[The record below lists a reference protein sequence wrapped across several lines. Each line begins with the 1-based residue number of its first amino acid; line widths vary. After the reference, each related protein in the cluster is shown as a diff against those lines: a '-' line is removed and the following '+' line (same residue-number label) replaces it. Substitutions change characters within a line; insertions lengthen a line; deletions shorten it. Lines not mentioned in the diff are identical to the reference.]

1 MKHIDELW
9 RDRFQSYM
17 KELRRYLKYMFNDH
31 LLFVLIFG
39 GGAAIYYYSGWVKTL
54 TSGFPVGIVMAF
66 ILGVVLTVSPISTFL
81 KEADLVFLLPLET
94 KLSSYFR
101 KGLSVSFIG
110 QSYIILLIL
119 AACMPMYVQVT
130 GNGFSM
136 FFYMLML
143 ALALK
148 IWNLIIHWQLLKI
161 RDSFVHVYDWIIRYI
176 FNALLFY
183 FFIEKASYW
192 FFGVVLLIMA
202 VFTIYVK
209 EASKNKTIKWEILIE
224 KEQGRMQAFYHAANM
239 FTDVPHLK
247 GKVKRRIWLDPVFSM
262 IPYGKES
269 TYRFLFA
276 RTILRTSEFS
286 GLIVRLTLISI
297 FIIIFSGNFY
307 LSIAISLLF
316 LYLTGFQLFPILR
329 KHELII
335 WTSLYPVEH
344 SQKRDAFQ
352 KLLFQVLLVQAV
364 LFGLCAFVSIGLQN
378 GIIVLFISIAFTL
391 LFAKIYAPGR
401 IVKLDRLS

>member
-1 MKHIDELW
+1 MKHIEELW
-9 RDRFQSYM
+9 RERFQAYM

-54 TSGFPVGIVMAF
+54 TSEFPVGIVIGF
-66 ILGVVLTVSPISTFL
+66 ILGLVLTVSPISTFL
-81 KEADLVFLLPLET
+81 RQADLVFLLPLET
-94 KLSSYFR
+94 KLASYFK
-101 KGLSVSFIG
+101 KGLGVSFIG
-110 QSYIILLIL
+110 QAYIILLIL

-130 GNGFSM
+130 GSSFSM
-136 FFYMLML
+136 FFYMLLL
-143 ALALK
+143 AFGLK
-148 IWNLIIHWQLLKI
+148 IWNLIIHWQMLKI
-161 RDSFVHVYDWIIRYI
+161 RDSYVHVYDWIIRFI

-183 FFIEKASYW
+183 FFIEKASFW

-209 EASKNKTIKWEILIE
+209 EASKNKTIKWEVLIE
-224 KEQGRMQAFYHAANM
+224 KEEGRMQAFYHAANM
-239 FTDVPHLK
+239 FTDVPHLR
-247 GKVKRRIWLDPVFSM
+247 GKVKRRKWLDPLFSL
-262 IPYGKES
+262 IPYGSEQ
-269 TYRFLFA
+269 TYLFLFA

-297 FIIIFSGNFY
+297 LIIVFSGNLY

-329 KHELII
+329 KHELKI
-335 WTSLYPVEH
+335 WTSLYPIKP
-344 SQKRDAFQ
+344 SQKRIAFLR
-352 KLLFQVLLVQAV
+352 LLLQVLLVQAV
-364 LFGLCAFVSIGLQN
+364 MFGLFAFISTGLRN
-378 GIIVLFISIAFTL
+378 GMIVLLVSIAFSL

-401 IVKLDRLS
+401 IIKLEKVS